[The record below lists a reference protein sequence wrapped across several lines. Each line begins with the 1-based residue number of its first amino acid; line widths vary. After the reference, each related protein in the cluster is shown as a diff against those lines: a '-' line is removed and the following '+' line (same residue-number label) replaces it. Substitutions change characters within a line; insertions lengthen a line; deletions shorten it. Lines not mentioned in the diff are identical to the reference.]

1 MKTTITTLLLI
12 TLVTFQINAQAVSDV
27 ANWPN
32 ANWSLQILAHRPSSN
47 ATDIEANPMIDP
59 CFAYDDNDS
68 GATHNELAVVSP
80 VIDLTAAQAAGENRI
95 TVSVDYARNYFNG
108 MAELLEMQYWDADN
122 AIWTQFYRFPRY
134 DTTNASTD
142 DYCLAQT
149 EEVIGVLDISS
160 FSATQLSNFQYRFH
174 YNDDTA
180 GDAVNLFGFSI
191 HSPILLS
198 SHTDAP
204 TFMIDSFPDCTN
216 NQFTVTIN
224 IHSLGTASTVTFS
237 DNQGS
242 ATQTV
247 NTTDDIYFGPY
258 PTSTD
263 IVITATS
270 DQNTADMYAVPVTV
284 RCATDAC
291 NSATALN
298 VFDTSCGTPTLLDNT
313 NVPDSGIPSPGCANY
328 YGGDLWLSI
337 VVPTSGVVSVA
348 TSSQAGS
355 LVNNTGLAIYSG
367 DCNNLSL
374 IECNDNA
381 RPGTGFSQIDLTG
394 QTAGSTLYVR
404 TFENGNNSFGE
415 FNICAWDPSV
425 SAISQNTIKGFL
437 YYPNP
442 ASNKLSLTAINTIEE
457 VNIYNLMGQKV
468 MTFMPNSLHVILD
481 ISKLNK
487 GVYLVK
493 TQVVGEFAVFKLM
506 KK

>member
-1 MKTTITTLLLI
+1 MKTTITILLLI
-12 TLVTFQINAQAVSDV
+12 ILSTFQINAQAVSDV

-122 AIWTQFYRFPRY
+122 AVWTQFYRFPRY
-134 DTTNASTD
+134 DTTNAPTD

-149 EEVIGVLDISS
+149 AEVIGVLDISS
-160 FSATQLSNFQYRFH
+160 FTATQLSGFQYRFH

-198 SHTDAP
+198 SRPDAP
-204 TFMIDSFPDCTN
+204 VFMIDAFPDCAN
-216 NQFTVTIN
+216 SQFTTTIN
-224 IHSLGTASTVTFS
+224 IHTLGTAATVTFS
-237 DNQGS
+237 DNQGN

-247 NTTDDIYFGPY
+247 NNSDAIYFGPY
-258 PTSTD
+258 PTGID
-263 IVITATS
+263 VVITATS
-270 DQNTADMYAVPVTV
+270 DQTPADIYAVPVTAS
-284 RCATDAC
+284 CPTDAC
-291 NSATALN
+291 NSATALT
-298 VFDTSCGTPTLLDNT
+298 VYDTNCSAPTLIDNT
-313 NVPDSGIPSPGCANY
+313 SVDDSGIASPNCANY
-328 YGGDLWLSI
+328 AGGDLWLSI
-337 VVPTSGVVSVA
+337 VVPISGTVSIA

-415 FNICAWDPSV
+415 FNICAWDPSI
-425 SAISQNTIKGFL
+425 SAISQNTIKGFS

-442 ASNKLSLTAINTIEE
+442 ASNKLNLTALNTIEE

-468 MTFMPNSLHVILD
+468 MTFMPNSLNVTLD

-493 TQVVGEFAVFKLM
+493 TQVDGEFMAFKLM